1 MKKLASTKIQNIENS
16 FEIKRQETRNNSA
29 HIQMVI
35 SKYNGNRKLNYYNG
49 HTHKLEKSSQT

>member
-29 HIQMVI
+29 HI
-35 SKYNGNRKLNYYNG
+35 
-49 HTHKLEKSSQT
+49 